1 MPKPQP
7 EESNVIRMEFDR
19 SAWLI
24 LRCAGRSTL
33 RLADTLALDGYKVWT
48 PRETRRIRIPRMNV
62 RRDVIEALM
71 PSYVFAKAEHLI
83 DMLELANM
91 PVKPRRGTGPAH
103 DGFSVMH
110 WHDRIPLIADI
121 DLTQLRRL
129 EAKRTPIKK
138 AERSFPIGSSVRVET
153 GSFGGMKGK
162 VDRSDTAHTLVCF
175 SDKYVVKI
183 NTSLLLPD
191 DIGLVSPCEGTAAKR
206 AA

>member
-1 MPKPQP
+1 M
-7 EESNVIRMEFDR
+7 IRLDFDP

-24 LRCAGRSTL
+24 LRCSGRSTL
-33 RLADTLALDGYKVWT
+33 RLSDTLAADGFKVWT

-71 PSYVFAKAEHLI
+71 PSYVFVKAEHLI
-83 DMLELANM
+83 DMLEMAKM
-91 PVKPRRGTGPAH
+91 PVKPRRGAGPAH
-103 DGFSVMH
+103 DGFTVMH
-110 WHDRIPLIADI
+110 WHDRIPLIADV

-129 EAKRTPIKK
+129 EAKRTPAKK
-138 AERSFPIGSSVRVET
+138 AERSFPVGSTVKVEG

-175 SDKYVVKI
+175 SEKFVVKI
-183 NTSLLLPD
+183 NTFLLLPD
-191 DIGLVSPCEGTAAKR
+191 DVGDALPCEGTAAKR